1 MSNIGNRFMNRLFRK
16 VGGLVWDLSTGQ
28 IGMQTND
35 GILTLDIP
43 AEADGEFGIVANPFD
58 AFGMKVP
65 AFATNT
71 PLSAVEVGDIIVGAE
86 KILGWVINV
95 NQRSLDLK
103 TPQGTTTKGYAPP
116 KVAVLGGA
124 ADGVLV
130 VKSLFSLV
138 GGTGGLAGLQSNP
151 MLLLAMTSGNDQ
163 SLEKILP
170 LLLLSQTGAAT
181 AADAGAG
188 APAAANPM
196 ASMLPLL
203 LMSGQGGDL
212 FGGEGGGLKKMLPL
226 LMMTGGLGG
235 GAGGL
240 NAMLPLLLMGE
251 GGLGDLFGGDAEPVQ
266 LQAPTRAPALIGR
279 QYGGAPALTRL

>member
-16 VGGLVWDLSTGQ
+16 VGGLVWDLSNGQ

-151 MLLLAMTSGNDQ
+151 LLLMAMTSGNDQ

-170 LLLLSQTGAAT
+170 LLLLSQTGAA
-181 AADAGAG
+181 AADAG

-240 NAMLPLLLMGE
+240 NAMLPLMLMGE

-266 LQAPTRAPALIGR
+266 LPTPTRAPALVGR
-279 QYGGAPALTRL
+279 QYGGAPALTRLGG